1 MYKTEQEDFW
11 SGKFGDAYV
20 ERNSDETILAS
31 NTALFSTV
39 LSRTGGG

>member
-20 ERNSDETILAS
+20 ERNSDETIQ
-31 NTALFSTV
+31 
-39 LSRTGGG
+39 R